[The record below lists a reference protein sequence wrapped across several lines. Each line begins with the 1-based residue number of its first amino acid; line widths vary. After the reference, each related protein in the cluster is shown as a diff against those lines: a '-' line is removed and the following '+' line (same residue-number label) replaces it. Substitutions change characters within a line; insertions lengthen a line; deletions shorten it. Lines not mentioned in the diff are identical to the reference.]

1 MTIEGLGFLVLI
13 ILAAVVGAVC
23 RLRSEEVNGPGREH
37 DREIDRADRLPVEP
51 VAIPRW
57 ALSSER

>member
-23 RLRSEEVNGPGREH
+23 RLRSDEVNGPDGAQG
-37 DREIDRADRLPVEP
+37 REIDRADHLPVEP
-51 VAIPRW
+51 VAISR
-57 ALSSER
+57 